1 MVIGSQT
8 RLGQA
13 LGLVR
18 LQHAERDAGFHVEAA
33 HAFNHFD
40 DSIEL
45 LAVTHLP
52 PGSPHTETLRT
63 RSFGRCCHRQHLLR
77 LHQQVA
83 GQIHLAMMG
92 RLRAVGAIF
101 RTATRLDRQEARLLH
116 PVRVVILP
124 VNRIGA
130 AHEFQKRK
138 PIERRNLVDA
148 PVMPDHAV
156 LFRILSHSQL
166 SPIP

>member
-1 MVIGSQT
+1 M
-8 RLGQA
+8 RF
-13 LGLVR
+13 
-18 LQHAERDAGFHVEAA
+18 QHAERDAGFHVEAA
-33 HAFNHFD
+33 HAFHHFD
-40 DSIEL
+40 DRIEL

-52 PGSPHTETLRT
+52 PGSPHTEALRT

-92 RLRAVGAIF
+92 RLRAVGAVF

-138 PIERRNLVDA
+138 PIERAISSTLQSCRMTPSCFASSVIGGFL
-148 PVMPDHAV
+148 HG
-156 LFRILSHSQL
+156 LGLRKQH
-166 SPIP
+166 